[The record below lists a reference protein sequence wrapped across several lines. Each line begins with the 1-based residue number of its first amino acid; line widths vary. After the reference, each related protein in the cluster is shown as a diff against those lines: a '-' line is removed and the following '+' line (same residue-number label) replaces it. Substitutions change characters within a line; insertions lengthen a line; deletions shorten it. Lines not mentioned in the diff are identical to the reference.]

1 MDQELFS
8 AYIIF
13 KPQIGTRTVHY
24 LGVFSSKLFALDAI
38 KEYLR
43 ERISSTSNPY
53 FEKNKETFIEKLEAI
68 EHSIPDYNEFIKQR
82 TFDLAFENYPFG
94 ERFFKIRSSKI
105 NEIVIDSRMI

>member
-8 AYIIF
+8 VYIIF

-53 FEKNKETFIEKLEAI
+53 FKNKEGFIEKLETI
-68 EHSIPDYNEFIKQR
+68 EHSIPGFNEFIKSR
-82 TFDLAFENYPFG
+82 TFDLVFENYPFS

>member
-8 AYIIF
+8 VYIIF

-43 ERISSTSNPY
+43 ERISSVSNPY
-53 FEKNKETFIEKLEAI
+53 FENKETFIRQLETI
-68 EHSIPDYNEFIKQR
+68 EHSIPSYNEFIKQR
-82 TFDLAFENYPFG
+82 ILDLVFENHLFD

-105 NEIVIDSRMI
+105 NEIVADSRMI